1 MMNRREG
8 IKRYLVFFVGLFIN
22 SFGVSFVTKACMG
35 TSPISS
41 IPYTLSLIFNLS
53 LGTYTLYMSLILVL
67 LQMIILGKKF
77 PKIFLLQIPFSF
89 IFSWFIDCTMEWL
102 GFMNPSTY
110 LQQIVMLLLGCGILG
125 FGVYLEVLA
134 DVVMLPGEAFVSAV
148 SKTFQFDFGKTKMA
162 FDSSMA
168 AIAIGIGFF
177 FLHHPA
183 GVREGTVVAA
193 ILVGMIARFFVH
205 KCDFVGRL
213 IFSDQDSEIEE
224 VFEE

>member
-1 MMNRREG
+1 MRIKLG

-35 TSPISS
+35 TSPISC
-41 IPYTLSLIFNLS
+41 IPYTLSLIFQAS
-53 LGTYTLYMSLILVL
+53 LGTYTLYMSLILVV

-77 PKIFLLQIPFSF
+77 PKSYLLQIPFSF
-89 IFSWFIDCTMEWL
+89 LFSWFIDCTMEWL
-102 GFMNPSTY
+102 GFMNPGTY
-110 LQQIVMLLLGCGILG
+110 FQQIMMLLLGCGILG

-148 SKTFQFDFGKTKMA
+148 SKTFRFDFGKTKIA
-162 FDSSMA
+162 FDSTMA

-193 ILVGMIARFFVH
+193 ILVGMIARFFAR
-205 KCDFVGRL
+205 KCDIVGRL
-213 IFSDQDSEIEE
+213 FFREQVSEIEE
-224 VFEE
+224 AFEE

>member
-1 MMNRREG
+1 MLNEKEG
-8 IKRYLVFFVGLFIN
+8 IKRYVVFFVGLLIN

-41 IPYTLSLIFNLS
+41 IPYTLSLIFQSS

-67 LQMIILGKKF
+67 LQILILGKKF
-77 PKIFLLQIPFSF
+77 PKSYLLQIPFSF

-102 GFMNPSTY
+102 GFMNPGTY